1 MKYKDIK
8 SIEKYL
14 VLIPTMYN
22 LFGFYVELRKIIE
35 VQWYYD
41 QIIKGTL
48 SAKIVKKKI
57 THKNYQI

>member
-35 VQWYYD
+35 VQWCND
-41 QIIKGTL
+41 QIIKGAL
-48 SAKIVKKKI
+48 SAKIVKK
-57 THKNYQI
+57 NYP